1 MSKEQIQECGRF
13 FEELESPLIAYAYQI
28 LRDHEEARDQVQE
41 AFKRMIK
48 EEKLI
53 ENPKAWLY
61 RATRNLCIS
70 HIRKHKRMQKEGE
83 EKQLD
88 FFASQMVETNDFNN
102 PAEKLERSEKINR
115 VVHFVSLLPQ
125 DSKNLLKM
133 KFDKKLS
140 YREISQQT
148 GLTEGNVGYKL
159 HHLMRDLADELKAE
173 GITS

>member
-1 MSKEQIQECGRF
+1 MSKEQIQEFGRF

-28 LRDHEEARDQVQE
+28 LRDREEARDQVQE
-41 AFKRMIK
+41 AFKRMIAQV
-48 EEKLI
+48 ETI
-53 ENPKAWLY
+53 EHPKAWLY
-61 RATRNLCIS
+61 RTVRNLCIS
-70 HIRKHKRMQKEGE
+70 HIRKHQRIQKEGE

-88 FFASQMVETNDFNN
+88 FLAAQIDGTGHSNN

-115 VVHFVSLLPQ
+115 VVHFVSLLPE

-140 YREISQQT
+140 YREISEKT

-159 HHLMRDLADELKAE
+159 HHLIHDLAVELKAE

>member
-1 MSKEQIQECGRF
+1 MSRDQVQEFGRF

-28 LRDHEEARDQVQE
+28 LRDREEARDQVQE

-61 RATRNLCIS
+61 RTVRNLCIS
-70 HIRKHKRMQKEGE
+70 HMRKHKRMQKEGE

-88 FFASQMVETNDFNN
+88 FFASQMVETNDSSN

-115 VVHFVSLLPQ
+115 VIHFVSQLPE
-125 DSKNLLKM
+125 DSKALVRM
-133 KFDKKLS
+133 KFQEKLS
-140 YREISQQT
+140 YREISEKT

-159 HHLMRDLADELKAE
+159 HHVIRDLADELKSE

>member
-1 MSKEQIQECGRF
+1 MSKEQIQEFGRF

-28 LRDHEEARDQVQE
+28 LRDREEARDQVQE
-41 AFKRMIK
+41 AFKRMIAQV
-48 EEKLI
+48 ETI
-53 ENPKAWLY
+53 EHPKAWLY
-61 RATRNLCIS
+61 RTVRNLCIS
-70 HIRKHKRMQKEGE
+70 HIRKHQRIQKEGE

-88 FFASQMVETNDFNN
+88 FLAAQIDDTGHSNN

-115 VVHFVSLLPQ
+115 VVHFVSLLPE

-140 YREISQQT
+140 YREISEKT

-159 HHLMRDLADELKAE
+159 HHLIRDLAVELKAE

>member
-1 MSKEQIQECGRF
+1 
-13 FEELESPLIAYAYQI
+13 
-28 LRDHEEARDQVQE
+28 
-41 AFKRMIK
+41 MIK

-61 RATRNLCIS
+61 RTTRNLCIS
-70 HIRKHKRMQKEGE
+70 HIRKHQRIQKEGE

-88 FFASQMVETNDFNN
+88 FLVTQMDGTDQSNN